1 MTKIKVAHILHC
13 VGGVDVY
20 LRLILENTNPEL
32 IENIVIHG
40 INDTSRQFYDQ
51 NNKDVIHY
59 KTSIFRKISMVT
71 SMITIAFKTI
81 TSIQSTKLQLLFE
94 NNVKIIEFLK

>member
-40 INDTSRQFYDQ
+40 INDTTRQFYDQ

-59 KTSIFRKISMVT
+59 KTSIFRKNP
-71 SMITIAFKTI
+71 
-81 TSIQSTKLQLLFE
+81 LR
-94 NNVKIIEFLK
+94 LKVEDSHLRNSDD

>member
-1 MTKIKVAHILHC
+1 MIKV
-13 VGGVDVY
+13 
-20 LRLILENTNPEL
+20 TN
-32 IENIVIHG
+32 
-40 INDTSRQFYDQ
+40 
-51 NNKDVIHY
+51 
-59 KTSIFRKISMVT
+59 IFRKISMVT

>member
-51 NNKDVIHY
+51 NNKDVTQY
-59 KTSIFRKISMVT
+59 KTSIFRNISHY
-71 SMITIAFKTI
+71 I
-81 TSIQSTKLQLLFE
+81 
-94 NNVKIIEFLK
+94 